1 MDMDTCYYVGDKE
14 WKPTDDEDPHHSSK
28 SLCSLG
34 FLGKPKIVN
43 CLKHYIY
50 EDVWS
55 KDIFS
60 RRNFLFVFLQRR
72 KNCSFSI
79 NQIKDIY
86 LASFLETPPG
96 FFLLLPLELSDS
108 VDGTLRSLLLLALLL
123 LAPPP
128 PLCIL
133 QLWTSINYKCAIM
146 MLWLSNDRF
155 TDND

>member
-1 MDMDTCYYVGDKE
+1 MKMYEV
-14 WKPTDDEDPHHSSK
+14 
-28 SLCSLG
+28 
-34 FLGKPKIVN
+34 KI
-43 CLKHYIY
+43 YFQ
-50 EDVWS
+50 EET
-55 KDIFS
+55 F
-60 RRNFLFVFLQRR
+60 FLFFLQRR

-86 LASFLETPPG
+86 LASFRETPPG

-133 QLWTSINYKCAIM
+133 QL
-146 MLWLSNDRF
+146 
-155 TDND
+155 